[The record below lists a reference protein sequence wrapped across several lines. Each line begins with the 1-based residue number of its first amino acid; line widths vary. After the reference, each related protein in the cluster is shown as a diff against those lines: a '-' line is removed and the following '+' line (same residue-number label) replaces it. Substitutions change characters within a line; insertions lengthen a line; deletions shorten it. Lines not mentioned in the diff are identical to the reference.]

1 MDKLLSDQ
9 FHILMRRH
17 KIEVQNYLTTLG
29 LYMGQP
35 RVLFYL
41 EEFPGI
47 SQKELSEK
55 LDISKES
62 ISVSTRRLE
71 KSGFILREESEIDR
85 RVNLLKLTDK
95 GFEVVKDLRSNFEK
109 INNQMFVDLNE
120 IEKKELKRIFEI
132 MNASIEKRLTD
143 EEII

>member
-1 MDKLLSDQ
+1 
-9 FHILMRRH
+9 
-17 KIEVQNYLTTLG
+17 
-29 LYMGQP
+29 MGQP

-71 KSGFILREESEIDR
+71 TSGFLERKESDIDR

-95 GFEVVKDLRSNFEK
+95 GFRVVKDLRSNFEK
-109 INNQMFVDLNE
+109 INSQMFIDLNE
-120 IEKKELKRIFEI
+120 IEKKELKRIFKI
-132 MNASIEKRLTD
+132 MNESIEKRLLD